1 LAKPFLEHE
10 GVRAERR
17 QREIAE
23 AVEAYLAKRA
33 GDPIPG
39 MEDVELPEPLEWVW
53 RLDMHRE
60 LYGTV
65 QLRAGGYLDQP
76 AHASRDIE
84 TAYLAYKKWQAE
96 RALGARTANETTAAE
111 MPQPGGEGFLNYL
124 KDQ

>member
-1 LAKPFLEHE
+1 MAKPFLEHE

-84 TAYLAYKKWQAE
+84 TAYLTYKKWQSE
-96 RALGARTANETTAAE
+96 RPIGARAASETTAAE
-111 MPQPGGEGFLNYL
+111 MPPPGGEGFLNYL

>member
-1 LAKPFLEHE
+1 MAKPFLEHE

-84 TAYLAYKKWQAE
+84 TAYLTYKKWQSE
-96 RALGARTANETTAAE
+96 RPIGARETTAAE
-111 MPQPGGEGFLNYL
+111 MPPPGGEGFLNYL